1 MDDKIK
7 INTLHMMDVL
17 DKAYSMVTKESP
29 QKLMTLTSNKF
40 KQRYSKSQGRNPVLK
55 DRNST
60 ASQQQEQLHDIHS

>member
-1 MDDKIK
+1 MDEKIK

-40 KQRYSKSQGRNPVLK
+40 K
-55 DRNST
+55 
-60 ASQQQEQLHDIHS
+60 